1 MYLLTLLKRCLLG
14 VGLLSSLLVTQPAAG
29 HNQCSNANN
38 VEVKQGYVMLPCCL
52 ESGLKS
58 ERSRKALENY
68 RVKNGSSGDRQLYW
82 LDFDGERVEQE
93 WTLMN
98 PGGRSSFGR
107 TFSGHA
113 FVIADL
119 NGACKSI
126 ALVTGRTN
134 QLLITD

>member
-14 VGLLSSLLVTQPAAG
+14 VGLFSSILISQPAAA

-58 ERSRKALENY
+58 EKSRKVLENY
-68 RVKNGSSGDRQLYW
+68 RVKNGSTGDRQLYW
-82 LDFDGERVEQE
+82 LDFDGERVEQ
-93 WTLMN
+93 WGLMN
-98 PGGRSSFGR
+98 PGGRSSFTR

-113 FVIADL
+113 FVIADRD
-119 NGACKSI
+119 GACKSI